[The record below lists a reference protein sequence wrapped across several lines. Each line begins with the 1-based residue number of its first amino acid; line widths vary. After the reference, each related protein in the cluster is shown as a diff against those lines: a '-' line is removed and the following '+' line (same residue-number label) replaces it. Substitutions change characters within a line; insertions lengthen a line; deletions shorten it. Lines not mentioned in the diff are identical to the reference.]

1 MLVSFMLLTFL
12 PSPQTMEFE
21 LRKFEAQQAAEEIKL
36 LKSFLPNSF
45 LAIGGVCAVA
55 STVSY

>member
-1 MLVSFMLLTFL
+1 MLLTSL

-45 LAIGGVCAVA
+45 LAIGGVCAVP
-55 STVSY
+55 STVSN